1 MLSNVRSLENKLD
14 LIQLSRST
22 QHEARY
28 CCVFV
33 FTETWLNDNILDS
46 AIQLNMLTCY
56 RADRDTALSGKT
68 RGGGLCMYIN
78 KEWCNNAA
86 VLSKHCS
93 SLVEFMFVKC
103 RPFYL
108 PREFTAIVIVAVYIP
123 PRANAKDALRE
134 LYSAIS
140 EQQTNNPDGFFIIAG
155 DFNHANLKTVLPKF
169 YQHVNFATRGNN
181 TLDFVYTTEKNA
193 YKAVPRPHLG
203 YSDHISVMLIP
214 AYRPL
219 LKLAKPVQK
228 LITIWPEN
236 ATSTLQDCFQCTDW
250 NMFKEAATYNNHTD
264 LQEYTETV
272 TAYIKKCID
281 DVTVTK
287 TITARANQKSWMT
300 AEVRGLLKTRDEAF
314 RSGDK
319 AALKTARANLSC
331 GIKNA
336 KRSYAQKINNHFT
349 DSRDTRS
356 LWQAIQTITDY
367 KPPPQ
372 ACDDT
377 SLPDA
382 LNHFYSWFEMQN
394 DTPAQKLPTPPNDQA
409 LYLSPADV
417 RKTLS
422 RINPR
427 KAAGPDNI
435 SGRVLKDCAA
445 QLMDVLTD
453 IFNTS
458 LSQAVVPTCLKS
470 TTIIPVPKKSP
481 VSWLNDYRPIALT
494 PIMMKCFERLVMHKI
509 KTSLPNTLDLLQ
521 FAYRPNR
528 SMDDAISSTLHLAL
542 THLENKDSYVRML
555 FIDFSSAFNTI
566 IPQQLINKLNLLG
579 LNNSLFN
586 WILDFL
592 TGRPQSVRVGHNTS
606 STTTL
611 STGAPQGCV
620 LRPLLFTLLTHDCT
634 AKFSSNHIIKF
645 ADDATV
651 VGLISNNDETHYR
664 EEVAQLAEWCGT
676 NNLSLNLGKT
686 KEVVLD
692 FRRRN
697 SIDHPPL
704 TIDSS
709 TVERV
714 SSTKFLGVHITE
726 DLTWTTNTMSLSKKG
741 QQRLHFLRRLKR
753 TSLPPPILTTFYR
766 GTIES
771 VLTSCI
777 TVWYGNCSAAD
788 RKTLQRTVNTAAKII
803 VPLFHPSWT
812 FSLHDAPAKPT
823 ASWRTPPIP
832 PTVSSSSCHQEDGTE
847 ASEPTPP
854 DCSTAF
860 SPRLWEPWTQITP
873 PPLWNPMQTP
883 TSWNMDHPPA
893 PLQTPPNLT
902 TPKKKKQK
910 LYETFLCNSMCATHR
925 WVGLYKP
932 PVVTHSPLCTLD
944 TFHTLLCVHNPTKDS
959 ITYVCLHAHALQIIL
974 HCSPASCLTH
984 NVSLCTCTVFMWSIR
999 IVCIFF

>member
-1 MLSNVRSLENKLD
+1 M
-14 LIQLSRST
+14 
-22 QHEARY
+22 
-28 CCVFV
+28 
-33 FTETWLNDNILDS
+33 
-46 AIQLNMLTCY
+46 
-56 RADRDTALSGKT
+56 
-68 RGGGLCMYIN
+68 
-78 KEWCNNAA
+78 
-86 VLSKHCS
+86 
-93 SLVEFMFVKC
+93 
-103 RPFYL
+103 
-108 PREFTAIVIVAVYIP
+108 
-123 PRANAKDALRE
+123 
-134 LYSAIS
+134 
-140 EQQTNNPDGFFIIAG
+140 
-155 DFNHANLKTVLPKF
+155 
-169 YQHVNFATRGNN
+169 
-181 TLDFVYTTEKNA
+181 
-193 YKAVPRPHLG
+193 
-203 YSDHISVMLIP
+203 
-214 AYRPL
+214 
-219 LKLAKPVQK
+219 
-228 LITIWPEN
+228 
-236 ATSTLQDCFQCTDW
+236 
-250 NMFKEAATYNNHTD
+250 
-264 LQEYTETV
+264 

-287 TITARANQKSWMT
+287 TITTRANQKPWMT
-300 AEVRGLLKTRDEAF
+300 AEVCGLLKTRDEAF

-331 GIKNA
+331 GIKNT

-356 LWQAIQTITDY
+356 LWQAIQTTTDY

-372 ACDDT
+372 ACDDDT

-409 LYLSPADV
+409 LCLSPADV
-417 RKTLS
+417 KKTLS

-435 SGRVLKDCAA
+435 PGRVLKDCAA
-445 QLMDVLTD
+445 QLTDVLTD

-458 LSQAVVPTCLKS
+458 LSQAVIPTCLKS

-481 VSWLNDYRPIALT
+481 VSCRNDYRPIALT

-509 KTSLPNTLDLLQ
+509 KTSLPNTLDPLQ

-528 SMDDAISSTLHLAL
+528 STDDAISSTLHLAL

-579 LNNSLFN
+579 LNNSLCN
-586 WILDFL
+586 WILDIL
-592 TGRPQSVRVGHNTS
+592 TGRSQSVRVGHNTS

-611 STGAPQGCV
+611 STGAPQRCV
-620 LRPLLFTLLTHDCT
+620 LSPRLFTLLTHDCT

-645 ADDATV
+645 ADDTTV

-676 NNLSLNLGKT
+676 NNLSLNVGKA

-692 FRRRN
+692 FRRN
-697 SIDHPPL
+697 SVDHPPL
-704 TIDSS
+704 TIDSQ

-726 DLTWTTNTMSLSKKG
+726 DLTWTTNTMSLSKKA
-741 QQRLHFLRRLKR
+741 QQHLHFLQRLKR
-753 TSLPPPILTTFYR
+753 ASLPPPILTTFYR

-803 VPLFHPSWT
+803 GAPLPSILDISLARCSVRKTVPEHQSPLRQTAQQLFPPGCES
-812 FSLHDAPAKPT
+812 PEPKP
-823 ASWRTPPIP
+823 
-832 PTVSSSSCHQEDGTE
+832 
-847 ASEPTPP
+847 
-854 DCSTAF
+854 
-860 SPRLWEPWTQITP
+860 PR
-873 PPLWNPMQTP
+873 PPLKPHANPYLLKHGP
-883 TSWNMDHPPA
+883 NHPP

-902 TPKKKKQK
+902 TPKQKK
-910 LYETFLCNSMCATHR
+910 LYETFLCNSKCATHR
-925 WVGLYKP
+925 
-932 PVVTHSPLCTLD
+932 
-944 TFHTLLCVHNPTKDS
+944 
-959 ITYVCLHAHALQIIL
+959 
-974 HCSPASCLTH
+974 
-984 NVSLCTCTVFMWSIR
+984 
-999 IVCIFF
+999 

>member
-1 MLSNVRSLENKLD
+1 MQKVNNKHS
-14 LIQLSRST
+14 IT
-22 QHEARY
+22 
-28 CCVFV
+28 
-33 FTETWLNDNILDS
+33 
-46 AIQLNMLTCY
+46 
-56 RADRDTALSGKT
+56 
-68 RGGGLCMYIN
+68 
-78 KEWCNNAA
+78 
-86 VLSKHCS
+86 KHCS
-93 SLVEFMFVKC
+93 SLVEFMLVKC

-123 PRANAKDALRE
+123 PCANAKDALRE
-134 LYSAIS
+134 LYNAIS
-140 EQQTNNPDGFFIIAG
+140 EQQTNNPDSFFIIAS
-155 DFNHANLKTVLPKF
+155 DFNHANLKSVLPKF

-181 TLDFVYTTEKNA
+181 TLDLVYTTEKNA
-193 YKAVPRPHLG
+193 YKAEPRPHLG

-219 LKLAKPVQK
+219 LKLTKPVQK
-228 LITIWPEN
+228 HFTVWPDD

-250 NMFKEAATYNNHTD
+250 NMFREAATYNNHTD
-264 LQEYTETV
+264 LHEYTETV

-287 TITARANQKSWMT
+287 TITTRANQKPWMT
-300 AEVRGLLKTRDEAF
+300 AEVRGLLKSRDDAF

-319 AALKTARANLSC
+319 AALKTARANLSR
-331 GIKNA
+331 GIKQA
-336 KRSYAQKINNHFT
+336 KRLYAQKINNHFT
-349 DSRDTRS
+349 NSKDTRS

-367 KPPPQ
+367 KPLPQ
-372 ACDDT
+372 ACDDDT
-377 SLPDA
+377 TLPDA
-382 LNHFYSWFEMQN
+382 LNEFYARFEMQN
-394 DTPAQKLPTPPNDQA
+394 DTPAQKLPTPPNNQA
-409 LYLSPADV
+409 LCLSPADV

-422 RINPR
+422 RVNPR

-435 SGRVLKDCAA
+435 PGRVLRDCAA
-445 QLMDVLTD
+445 QLTDVLTD

-470 TTIIPVPKKSP
+470 TSIIPVPKKSP
-481 VSWLNDYRPIALT
+481 VSCLNDYRPIALT
-494 PIMMKCFERLVMHKI
+494 PIMMKCFERLVMHNI
-509 KTSLPNTLDLLQ
+509 KTSLPNTLDPLQ

-528 SMDDAISSTLHLAL
+528 STDDAISSTLHLAL

-579 LNNSLFN
+579 LNTSLCN

-620 LRPLLFTLLTHDCT
+620 LSPLLFTLLTHDCT

-645 ADDATV
+645 ADDTTV

-664 EEVAQLAEWCGT
+664 EEVAPLVEWCGA
-676 NNLSLNLGKT
+676 NNLSLNVRGTLLT
-686 KEVVLD
+686 T
-692 FRRRN
+692 
-697 SIDHPPL
+697 PPL

-709 TVERV
+709 AVERV

-726 DLTWTTNTMSLSKKG
+726 DLTWTTNTMSLSKKA

-753 TSLPPPILTTFYR
+753 ASLPPLILTTFYR

-803 VPLFHPSWT
+803 SAPLPSLLDIFLARCSGKATSIVKDPTHPSHHL
-812 FSLHDAPAKPT
+812 FQLLPSGRRYRSIRARSARLLNSFFPQA
-823 ASWRTPPIP
+823 
-832 PTVSSSSCHQEDGTE
+832 VS
-847 ASEPTPP
+847 
-854 DCSTAF
+854 
-860 SPRLWEPWTQITP
+860 
-873 PPLWNPMQTP
+873 
-883 TSWNMDHPPA
+883 
-893 PLQTPPNLT
+893 
-902 TPKKKKQK
+902 
-910 LYETFLCNSMCATHR
+910 
-925 WVGLYKP
+925 GLDKP
-932 PVVTHSPLCTLD
+932 PVVMHSFISICTRHFPINTTCTQKTLCTSE
-944 TFHTLLCVHNPTKDS
+944 CA
-959 ITYVCLHAHALQIIL
+959 TY
-974 HCSPASCLTH
+974 
-984 NVSLCTCTVFMWSIR
+984 R
-999 IVCIFF
+999 